1 MAIVDISVFSLM
13 WVFLLLTVPIVF
25 NFYLKLSILKEL
37 VYSVVRMIIQL
48 ALIAF
53 FFRYLFAVNNPYFNL
68 LWFMVMIT
76 VAVFSVT
83 RMSKLN
89 KSKILLSS
97 FISFASTTFLVV
109 MFLNIFVV
117 RIDNIFDARYLI
129 VIAGMLLGNSLRG
142 NIVGIESF
150 YRKIKD
156 NNNRYLYTLSLGANR
171 IEALLPYLRESVMLA
186 LKPSF
191 SAMATMGIVALP
203 GMMTGAILG
212 GADPVMAIK
221 YQIMI
226 MIAIISSTIMSV
238 LFTVLLSLK
247 FAFSPYGTLMNDVF
261 VE

>member
-1 MAIVDISVFSLM
+1 MIDISIYSLIG
-13 WVFLLLTVPIVF
+13 VFLLLAIPVALD
-25 NFYLKLSILKEL
+25 FYLKLSILREL
-37 VYSVVRMIIQL
+37 VYSVIRMIIQL
-48 ALIAF
+48 VLIAF

-68 LWFMVMIT
+68 LWFMVMVT
-76 VAVFSVT
+76 VAVFSVI

-97 FISFASTTFLVV
+97 FVSFASTTFLVV
-109 MFLNIFVV
+109 VFVNLFVV
-117 RIDNIFDARYLI
+117 RIDNIFDARYFI

-150 YRKIKD
+150 YRNIKD
-156 NNNRYLYTLSLGANR
+156 NNNRYLYTLSLGAGR
-171 IEALLPYLRESVMLA
+171 IEALLPYLKKSIVLA

-212 GADPVMAIK
+212 GVDPVMAIK

-226 MIAIISSTIMSV
+226 MIAIISTTIMSV
-238 LFTVLLSLK
+238 IFTVLLSVK
-247 FAFSPYGTLMNDVF
+247 FAFSPYGTLMDDIF
-261 VE
+261 VD